1 MNQTISG
8 LACGK
13 PIKGKVAFLGGPLY
27 FLSELRQRFIET
39 LELQDED
46 IIFPDN
52 SQLFVAMGAA
62 LNAKDVEKAIPLDKL
77 IHDLKV
83 LKDNG
88 TEAAHTLE
96 PLFHNE
102 DELRGFRDRHL
113 QAMTKKRNLKKYQG
127 NIYVGIDVGSTTS
140 KVVLIDDEGSI
151 LYSFYNSNEG
161 NPLDL
166 IIRIMK
172 EIYDLIPE
180 GCHIQKTGVTGYGEA
195 LIKAALK
202 VDYGEV
208 ETIAHYTAA
217 KHFEPDFVRMVLNN
231 KIHD

>member
-1 MNQTISG
+1 
-8 LACGK
+8 
-13 PIKGKVAFLGGPLY
+13 
-27 FLSELRQRFIET
+27 
-39 LELQDED
+39 
-46 IIFPDN
+46 
-52 SQLFVAMGAA
+52 MGAA

-140 KVVLIDDEGSI
+140 KVVLIDDEG
-151 LYSFYNSNEG
+151 FN
-161 NPLDL
+161 
-166 IIRIMK
+166 IIFF
-172 EIYDLIPE
+172 L
-180 GCHIQKTGVTGYGEA
+180 Q
-195 LIKAALK
+195 
-202 VDYGEV
+202 
-208 ETIAHYTAA
+208 
-217 KHFEPDFVRMVLNN
+217 F
-231 KIHD
+231 